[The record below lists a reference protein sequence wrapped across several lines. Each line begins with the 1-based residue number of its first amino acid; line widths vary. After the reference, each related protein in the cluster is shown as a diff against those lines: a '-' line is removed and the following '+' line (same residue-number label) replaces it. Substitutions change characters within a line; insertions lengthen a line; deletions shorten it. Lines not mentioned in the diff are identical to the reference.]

1 MITDKFFVRIVILF
15 VRIRF
20 FFVYSQWL
28 YKKSNTTSKSHW
40 SLFMNFPEKNTE
52 TNAACIEEV
61 RLHLHKSNNV
71 QLAEIRNSNQGLG
84 GFATVRGMSTAQ
96 KS

>member
-1 MITDKFFVRIVILF
+1 
-15 VRIRF
+15 
-20 FFVYSQWL
+20 
-28 YKKSNTTSKSHW
+28 
-40 SLFMNFPEKNTE
+40 MNFPEKNTE